1 MPRSLQIRRSRKY
14 SRREGSGQ
22 LVAALALALALVAG
36 LGLLAASAYLAVVSG
51 LPDVGLVEAQ
61 FGMRGA
67 ETFRPLLA
75 YDSLGEHVLYQH
87 LHPDAQ
93 QRQWIEPESA
103 PANLMQ
109 ATVAAIQPDYWTSPG
124 YDLTSQTATTISE
137 RLVEIALLPPGE
149 PSLARVAQRTL
160 LAAELTRRYP
170 KERILTWYLNSADYG
185 EAAYGIDSA
194 ALVRYGKHADEL
206 SLGESA
212 SLAAMLD
219 PQSSQLEPEVSR
231 ENVLNIMVDA
241 GFVTQAQA
249 RIALDDPLPSQDG
262 VELARFATFLMEQ
275 VTRELGELVVGRSGL
290 KVISTIDYDLQQQAA
305 CAAESHLSRL
315 SGEPIGTVIA
325 TSEGSPCVSAA
336 LLPTLR
342 PRDAGIDHQI
352 EDWALV
358 VIDPVSGEILAAQGS
373 FDEARS
379 PEALLDPFTY
389 LTAFSRGSTPSSM
402 VVDLGPD
409 PHGPVRMR
417 TALANLYADAA
428 ETTLAALGQESIN
441 RTLGQLGLNEPSDST
456 SLIELISAYGV
467 LAADGK
473 RTGVESGP
481 TIVRRIEDSEGTIL
495 YEYSPLAQAVVSPQ
509 LAFLMVDALSDESA
523 RWEELGKG
531 NSLEIGRAA
540 GAISGTSSE
549 DTDNW
554 AIGFTPQRAVG
565 VWLGGSPLAELNRE
579 NGAAAIWNA
588 AIRFASAELAP
599 ESWQM
604 PLGVAEIEVCDPSGL
619 LPTQYCPEIVREV
632 FILGTEPTQYDN
644 LYQPF
649 RVNRETGKL
658 ATLLTPLQSVE
669 EHVYFI
675 PPPAAE
681 AWAAEM
687 GIEQPPQEYDTLSSD
702 LAEIPGIQIMSPA
715 PFEILGDSISVRG
728 DANTDGF
735 DYYRLQ
741 YGQGLNP
748 TRWIQIGDDQQRPVD
763 SSRLGTWLTDGLNGL
778 YTLQLLVV
786 LNDGQVRT
794 AALPVTLDNESPIIE
809 LLIPL
814 AGEVYSLDEV
824 DELTISVSALDEV
837 GLERVDIFA
846 DGRRIGS
853 IRSAPFTVDWTLP
866 NEIGE
871 YEIFAHAY
879 DAAGNRAESQR
890 IQIEIVP

>member
-1 MPRSLQIRRSRKY
+1 MPRSLQIRRSRR
-14 SRREGSGQ
+14 SPRGEGSGQ
-22 LVAALALALALVAG
+22 LIAVLALVLALVAG
-36 LGLLAASAYLAVVSG
+36 LGLLSASAYLAIVSG
-51 LPDVGLVEAQ
+51 LPDVGQVEAQ

-67 ETFRPLLA
+67 ETFRPLLVF
-75 YDSLGEHVLYQH
+75 DSTGEHVLYQH

-93 QRQWIEPESA
+93 PRQWIEPESA
-103 PANLMQ
+103 PASLTQ
-109 ATVAAIQPDYWTSPG
+109 ATVAAIEPDYWTSPG
-124 YDLTSQTATTISE
+124 YDLTGQTASTISE

-149 PSLARVAQRTL
+149 PSLTRVAQRAL

-170 KERILTWYLNSADYG
+170 KERILAWYLNSADYG
-185 EAAYGIDSA
+185 QAAFGIDSA
-194 ALVRYGKHADEL
+194 ALVYYGKNADEL
-206 SLGESA
+206 SLGESV
-212 SLAAMLD
+212 SLAALLD
-219 PQSSQLEPEVSR
+219 PQSSQLDAEASR
-231 ENVLNIMVDA
+231 ERVLVIMVDA
-241 GFVTQAQA
+241 GYVTRAQA
-249 RIALDDPLPSQDG
+249 RAALDDPLPSQDS
-262 VELARFATFLMEQ
+262 LQLPRFALFLMEQ
-275 VTRELGELVVGRSGL
+275 VTRELGKLVAGRSGL
-290 KVISTIDYDLQQQAA
+290 KVISTIDYDLQQQTA
-305 CAAESHLSRL
+305 CAAETHVLRL
-315 SGEPIGTVIA
+315 SGEPIGTVSA
-325 TSEGSPCVSAA
+325 TSEGGPCVSAA

-342 PRDAGIDHQI
+342 PRDAGFDHQI
-352 EDWALV
+352 EEWALV
-358 VIDPVSGEILAAQGS
+358 VIDPVSGEIVAAQGP
-373 FDEARS
+373 FDEARN

-402 VVDLGPD
+402 VVDLGED

-417 TALANLYADAA
+417 TALANLYPDAA
-428 ETTLAALGQESIN
+428 ETTMAALGQESIN
-441 RTLGQLGLNEPSDST
+441 RTLGQLGLNGLRDSA
-456 SLIELISAYGV
+456 SLLELTSAYGV

-473 RTGVESGP
+473 RTGVGSGP
-481 TIVRRIEDSEGTIL
+481 TIVRRIEDSEGIVL

-549 DTDNW
+549 GTDNW

-565 VWLGGSPLAELNRE
+565 IWLGGSPLMELGRE

-588 AIRFASAELAP
+588 AIRFALAELPP
-599 ESWQM
+599 ESWPM
-604 PLGVAEIEVCDPSGL
+604 PLGVTEVEVCDPSGL

-632 FILGTEPTQYDN
+632 FVLGTEPTHYDN
-644 LYQPF
+644 LYRPF

-658 ATLLTPLQSVE
+658 ATLLTPLQFVE
-669 EHVYFI
+669 ERVYFI

-702 LAEIPGIQIMSPA
+702 LGVTPGIQIVSPA
-715 PFEILGDSISVRG
+715 PFEILGDSIEVRG
-728 DANTDGF
+728 DAYTDGF

-763 SSRLGTWLTDGLNGL
+763 SNRLGTWLTEGLNGL
-778 YTLQLLVV
+778 HTLQLLVV

-794 AALPVTLDNESPIIE
+794 AALPVTLDNEPPNIAMLVPST
-809 LLIPL
+809 
-814 AGEVYSLDEV
+814 GDVYSLGEV
-824 DELTISVSALDEV
+824 NVLTVSVSAMDEV
-837 GLERVDIFA
+837 GLERVEIFA
-846 DGRRIGS
+846 DGRRIGTTT
-853 IRSAPFTVDWTLP
+853 SAPFTVDWSLP

-871 YEIFAHAY
+871 YEIFARAY